1 MNDCKLFKDMT
12 LEEQEKYLK
21 DFSNFTVEKL
31 PLLCQLGDAWTEAR
45 VKSFEDGLT
54 LLQAFSY
61 CRDFVKQALY
71 WRDFNRR
78 VKSFMYLMDKVRKE
92 INEGRSMK
100 TAEGKTIVALEED
113 KKPKHGRPS
122 KVEAAKAETQAETQT
137 ETQSE
142 TQAPSASPAP
152 QPTMTPLQQIASQVA
167 GVERLSLKELSW
179 LLTPE
184 LQEEVKKVQ
193 LLRATATAESEQA
206 KALAENNVAAE
217 IIKPHSEATVKA
229 VEAIQSIYNKVDL
242 ELAEV
247 YYRLSEDNEFGGFKA
262 AWEKKGG
269 AFSGLLEILLPYY
282 NKMGGNEFGATLKT
296 NDQVKAEKEAQSK
309 AAAERAQKIHTA
321 RTYILRDDQ
330 ALTSDRL
337 KRMKEYLEECR
348 KLEYDKIVELEKA
361 VEIAEKKIEEEIANR
376 PDLFAALKTT
386 DATAA
391 TTESTQKTASKT
403 AKKK

>member
-1 MNDCKLFKDMT
+1 MKDSKLFKDMT
-12 LEEQEKYLK
+12 SEEQEKFFL
-21 DFSNFTVEKL
+21 DFTNYTAEKL
-31 PLLCQLGDAWTEAR
+31 PLLCQMSDAWTDSR
-45 VKSFEDGLT
+45 VKCFEEGLVY
-54 LLQAFSY
+54 LQAFSY
-61 CRDFVKQALY
+61 CREFVQKTLY
-71 WRDFNRR
+71 WRDFSRR
-78 VKSFMYLMDKVRKE
+78 VNRLLFLMDKVRKE
-92 INEGRSMK
+92 ISAGRSMK
-100 TAEGKTIVALEED
+100 TSEGKTIVALGEE
-113 KKPKHGRPS
+113 KKPKRGRPA
-122 KVEAAKAETQAETQT
+122 KAKAEKAEAQT
-137 ETQSE
+137 ET
-142 TQAPSASPAP
+142 PSSPASPAP

-206 KALAENNVAAE
+206 KALAENNVVAE

-229 VEAIQSIYNKVDL
+229 MEMIQNIYNKVDL

-247 YYRLSEDNEFGGFKA
+247 YYRLSEDNDFGGFKA

-282 NKMGGNEFGATLKT
+282 EKMGGKEFGATLKT

-330 ALTSDRL
+330 SLTSDRL

-348 KLEYDKIVELEKA
+348 KLGYDKIVELEKA
-361 VEIAEKKIEEEIANR
+361 VEIAEKKIEDEISSR

>member
-1 MNDCKLFKDMT
+1 MNDSKLFKDMT
-12 LEEQEKYLK
+12 LEEQDKYLK

-31 PLLCQLGDAWTEAR
+31 PLLCQFGDAWTEAR
-45 VKSFEDGLT
+45 VKSFEDGLM

-92 INEGRSMK
+92 ISEGRSMK

-113 KKPKHGRPS
+113 KKPKRGRLS
-122 KVEAAKAETQAETQT
+122 KAKAEKAETQT
-137 ETQSE
+137 ETQP
-142 TQAPSASPAP
+142 PSASPSP

-229 VEAIQSIYNKVDL
+229 MEMIQSIYNKVDL

-247 YYRLSEDNEFGGFKA
+247 YYRLSEDNDFGGFKA

-282 NKMGGNEFGATLKT
+282 EKMGGKEFGATLKT

-309 AAAERAQKIHTA
+309 EAAERAQKIHTA

-348 KLEYDKIVELEKA
+348 KLGYDKIVELEKA
-361 VEIAEKKIEEEIANR
+361 VEIAENKIEEEIANR

-386 DATAA
+386 DSTA
-391 TTESTQKTASKT
+391 KTASKT

>member
-1 MNDCKLFKDMT
+1 MNDSKLFKDMT

-92 INEGRSMK
+92 ISEGRSMK
-100 TAEGKTIVALEED
+100 TAEGKTIVALEEE
-113 KKPKHGRPS
+113 KKPKRGRPS
-122 KVEAAKAETQAETQT
+122 KAEAAKEETQT
-137 ETQSE
+137 EAQTE
-142 TQAPSASPAP
+142 TQPPSASPAP

-179 LLTPE
+179 LLTAE

-217 IIKPHSEATVKA
+217 IIKPHTEATVKA
-229 VEAIQSIYNKVDL
+229 MEAIQSIYNKVDL

-247 YYRLSEDNEFGGFKA
+247 YYRLSEDNDFGGFKA

-282 NKMGGNEFGATLKT
+282 DKMGGKEFGATLKT

>member
-1 MNDCKLFKDMT
+1 MNESKLFKDMT
-12 LEEQEKYLK
+12 LEEQGKYLK
-21 DFSNFTVEKL
+21 DISNFTVEKL
-31 PLLCQLGDAWTEAR
+31 PLLCQFGDAWTEAR
-45 VKSFEDGLT
+45 VKSFEDGLM

-92 INEGRSMK
+92 ISEGRSMK

-113 KKPKHGRPS
+113 KKPKRGRPS
-122 KVEAAKAETQAETQT
+122 KAKAAKAEAQT
-137 ETQSE
+137 ETQP
-142 TQAPSASPAP
+142 PSASPAQ

-206 KALAENNVAAE
+206 KALAENNVVAE
-217 IIKPHSEATVKA
+217 IIKPHTEATVKA
-229 VEAIQSIYNKVDL
+229 MEAIQNIYNKVDL

-247 YYRLSEDNEFGGFKA
+247 YYRLSEDNDFGGLKA

-282 NKMGGNEFGATLKT
+282 DKMGGKEFGATLKT
-296 NDQVKAEKEAQSK
+296 NDQVKAEKETQSK

-386 DATAA
+386 DAKAA

>member
-1 MNDCKLFKDMT
+1 MNDIKLFKDMT
-12 LEEQEKYLK
+12 LEEQGKYLK

-31 PLLCQLGDAWTEAR
+31 PLLCQFGDAWTEAR
-45 VKSFEDGLT
+45 VKSFEDGLV

-92 INEGRSMK
+92 ISEGRSMK
-100 TAEGKTIVALEED
+100 TADGKTIVALQNE
-113 KKPKHGRPS
+113 KRGKRGRPAKTKVS
-122 KVEAAKAETQAETQT
+122 KTGKQAET
-137 ETQSE
+137 S
-142 TQAPSASPAP
+142 PSSASLSA
-152 QPTMTPLQQIASQVA
+152 QPTMTPLQLIASQVA

-229 VEAIQSIYNKVDL
+229 MEMIQSIYNKVDL

-247 YYRLSEDNEFGGFKA
+247 YYHLSEDNDFGGFKA

-282 NKMGGNEFGATLKT
+282 DKMGGKEFGATLKT
-296 NDQVKAEKEAQSK
+296 NDQVKAEKEAESK
-309 AAAERAQKIHTA
+309 AAAERSQKIHTA

-348 KLEYDKIVELEKA
+348 KLQYDKIVELEKA
-361 VEIAEKKIEEEIANR
+361 VELAEKKIQEEISNR
-376 PDLFAALKTT
+376 PDLFAALKTA
-386 DATAA
+386 DL
-391 TTESTQKTASKT
+391 T
-403 AKKK
+403 AKTTLKTDKKK

>member
-1 MNDCKLFKDMT
+1 MKDSKLFKDMT
-12 LEEQEKYLK
+12 SEEQEKFFL
-21 DFSNFTVEKL
+21 DFTNYTAEKL
-31 PLLCQLGDAWTEAR
+31 PLLCQMSDAWTDSR
-45 VKSFEDGLT
+45 VKCFEEGLVY
-54 LLQAFSY
+54 LQAFSY
-61 CRDFVKQALY
+61 CREFVQKTLY
-71 WRDFNRR
+71 WRDFSRR
-78 VKSFMYLMDKVRKE
+78 VNRLLFLMDKVRKE
-92 INEGRSMK
+92 ISAGRSMK
-100 TAEGKTIVALEED
+100 TSEGKTIVALEED
-113 KKPKHGRPS
+113 KKPKRGRPA
-122 KVEAAKAETQAETQT
+122 KAKAAKAEAQAET
-137 ETQSE
+137 
-142 TQAPSASPAP
+142 PPYPASPAP

-229 VEAIQSIYNKVDL
+229 MEMIQNIYNKVDL

-247 YYRLSEDNEFGGFKA
+247 YYRLSEDNDFGGFKA

-282 NKMGGNEFGATLKT
+282 EKMGGKEFGATLKT

-309 AAAERAQKIHTA
+309 EAAERAQKIHTA

-348 KLEYDKIVELEKA
+348 KLGYDKIVELEKA
-361 VEIAEKKIEEEIANR
+361 VEIAEKKIEDKISSR

-386 DATAA
+386 DPTA
-391 TTESTQKTASKT
+391 KTASKT

>member
-1 MNDCKLFKDMT
+1 MNDSKLFKDMT
-12 LEEQEKYLK
+12 LEEQGKYLK

-31 PLLCQLGDAWTEAR
+31 PFLCQLGDAWTEAR
-45 VKSFEDGLT
+45 VKSFEDGLM

-61 CRDFVKQALY
+61 CRDFVQQALY

-113 KKPKHGRPS
+113 KKPKRGRPS
-122 KVEAAKAETQAETQT
+122 KAKAAKAEAQT
-137 ETQSE
+137 GTHFS
-142 TQAPSASPAP
+142 SASPAP

-167 GVERLSLKELSW
+167 GVERLSLRELSW
-179 LLTPE
+179 LLTAE

-193 LLRATATAESEQA
+193 LLRATVTAESEQA

-217 IIKPHSEATVKA
+217 IIRPHTEATVKA
-229 VEAIQSIYNKVDL
+229 MESIQSIYNKVDL

-247 YYRLSEDNEFGGFKA
+247 YYRLSEDNDFGGFKA
-262 AWEKKGG
+262 AWEKKCG

-282 NKMGGNEFGATLKT
+282 DKMGGKEFGATLKT

-337 KRMKEYLEECR
+337 KRMKEYLEDCR

-386 DATAA
+386 DATAVI
-391 TTESTQKTASKT
+391 TESTQKTASRT
-403 AKKK
+403 VKKK

>member
-1 MNDCKLFKDMT
+1 MNDRKLFKDMT
-12 LEEQEKYLK
+12 SEEQEKFFL
-21 DFSNFTVEKL
+21 DFTNYTAEKL
-31 PLLCQLGDAWTEAR
+31 PLLCQMSDAWTDAR
-45 VKSFEDGLT
+45 VKCFEEGLVY
-54 LLQAFSY
+54 LQAFSY
-61 CRDFVKQALY
+61 CREFVQKTLY
-71 WRDFNRR
+71 WRDFSRR
-78 VKSFMYLMDKVRKE
+78 VNRLLFLMDKVRKE
-92 INEGRSMK
+92 ISAGRSMK

-113 KKPKHGRPS
+113 KKPKRGRPS
-122 KVEAAKAETQAETQT
+122 KAKAAKAETQT
-137 ETQSE
+137 E

-167 GVERLSLKELSW
+167 GVERLSLRELSW

-206 KALAENNVAAE
+206 KALAENNVSAE
-217 IIKPHSEATVKA
+217 IIRPHTEATVKA
-229 VEAIQSIYNKVDL
+229 MESIQSIYNKVDL

-247 YYRLSEDNEFGGFKA
+247 YYRLSEDNDFGGFKA
-262 AWEKKGG
+262 AWEKKSG

-282 NKMGGNEFGATLKT
+282 DKMGGKEFGATLKT

>member
-1 MNDCKLFKDMT
+1 M
-12 LEEQEKYLK
+12 
-21 DFSNFTVEKL
+21 
-31 PLLCQLGDAWTEAR
+31 
-45 VKSFEDGLT
+45 

-92 INEGRSMK
+92 ISEGRSMK

-113 KKPKHGRPS
+113 KKPKRGRPS
-122 KVEAAKAETQAETQT
+122 KAKAAKAEAQT
-137 ETQSE
+137 ETQP
-142 TQAPSASPAP
+142 PSASPAQ

-206 KALAENNVAAE
+206 KALAENNVVAE
-217 IIKPHSEATVKA
+217 IIKPHTEATVKA
-229 VEAIQSIYNKVDL
+229 MEAIQNIYNKVDL

-247 YYRLSEDNEFGGFKA
+247 YYRLSEDNDFGGFKA

-282 NKMGGNEFGATLKT
+282 DKMGGKEFGATLKT
-296 NDQVKAEKEAQSK
+296 NDQVKAEKETQSK

-386 DATAA
+386 DAKAA

>member
-1 MNDCKLFKDMT
+1 MNDSKLFKDMT
-12 LEEQEKYLK
+12 SEEQEKFFL
-21 DFSNFTVEKL
+21 DFTNYTAEKL
-31 PLLCQLGDAWTEAR
+31 PLLCQMSDAWTDAR
-45 VKSFEDGLT
+45 VKCFEEGLVY
-54 LLQAFSY
+54 LQAFSY
-61 CRDFVKQALY
+61 CREFVQKTLY
-71 WRDFNRR
+71 WRDFSRR
-78 VKSFMYLMDKVRKE
+78 VNRLLFLMDKVRKE
-92 INEGRSMK
+92 ISAGRSMK

-113 KKPKHGRPS
+113 KKPKRGRPS
-122 KVEAAKAETQAETQT
+122 KAEAAKAETQT
-137 ETQSE
+137 ETQPS
-142 TQAPSASPAP
+142 SASPAP

-167 GVERLSLKELSW
+167 GVERLSLRELSW

-217 IIKPHSEATVKA
+217 IIKPHTEATVKA
-229 VEAIQSIYNKVDL
+229 IESIQSIYNKVDL

-247 YYRLSEDNEFGGFKA
+247 YYRLSEDNDFGGFKA

-282 NKMGGNEFGATLKT
+282 EKMGGKEFGATLKT

>member
-1 MNDCKLFKDMT
+1 MNKSKLFKDMT
-12 LEEQEKYLK
+12 SEEQQKFFL
-21 DFSNFTVEKL
+21 DFTNYTAEKL
-31 PLLCQLGDAWTEAR
+31 PLLCQMSDAWTEAR
-45 VKSFEDGLT
+45 VKCFEEGLVF
-54 LLQAFSY
+54 LQAFSY
-61 CRDFVKQALY
+61 CREFVEKTLY
-71 WRDFNRR
+71 WRDFSRR
-78 VKSFMYLMDKVRKE
+78 VNRLLFLMDKVRKE
-92 INEGRSMK
+92 ISEGRSMK
-100 TAEGKTIVALEED
+100 TIDGKTIVALD
-113 KKPKHGRPS
+113 NNKKPKRGRPS
-122 KVEAAKAETQAETQT
+122 KTKAAKPEVQPET
-137 ETQSE
+137 S
-142 TQAPSASPAP
+142 APLSASPSV

-167 GVERLSLKELSW
+167 GVERLSLRELSW

-217 IIKPHSEATVKA
+217 IIRPHSEATIKA
-229 VEAIQSIYNKVDL
+229 VEMIQYIYNKVDL

-247 YYRLSEDNEFGGFKA
+247 YYRLSEDNDFGGFKA

-282 NKMGGNEFGATLKT
+282 DKMGGKVFGEKLKT
-296 NDQVKAEKEAQSK
+296 NDQVKADKEAQSK

-348 KLEYDKIVELEKA
+348 NLGYEKVVELEKA
-361 VEIAEKKIEEEIANR
+361 VEEAEKKIEEEIANR

-386 DATAA
+386 DIAEATA
-391 TTESTQKTASKT
+391 KTASKT

>member
-1 MNDCKLFKDMT
+1 MNNNKLFKDMT
-12 LEEQEKYLK
+12 AEEQKQFFL
-21 DFSNFTVEKL
+21 DFTNYTAEKL
-31 PLLCQLGDAWTEAR
+31 PLLCQMSDAWTDAR
-45 VKSFEDGLT
+45 VKCFEEGLVY
-54 LLQAFSY
+54 LQAFSY
-61 CRDFVKQALY
+61 CREFVQKTLY
-71 WRDFNRR
+71 WRDFSRR
-78 VKSFMYLMDKVRKE
+78 VNRLMFLVDKIRKE
-92 INEGRSMK
+92 ISEGRSMK
-100 TAEGKTIVALEED
+100 TVDGKTIVSLAQEN
-113 KKPKHGRPS
+113 KKKRGRPV
-122 KVEAAKAETQAETQT
+122 KAKTVQQAAQPET
-137 ETQSE
+137 SS
-142 TQAPSASPAP
+142 PSASPTV
-152 QPTMTPLQQIASQVA
+152 QPTMTPLQQVASQVA
-167 GVERLSLKELSW
+167 GVERLSLRELSW

-229 VEAIQSIYNKVDL
+229 MEMIQSIYSKVDS

-247 YYRLSEDNEFGGFKA
+247 YFRLSEDNDFGGFKA

-296 NDQVKAEKEAQSK
+296 NDQVKAEKESQSK
-309 AAAERAQKIHTA
+309 EAAERAQRIHTA

-348 KLEYDKIVELEKA
+348 KLGYEKIVELKKA
-361 VEIAEKKIEEEIANR
+361 VEDAEKKIEEEIANR

-386 DATAA
+386 DA
-391 TTESTQKTASKT
+391 SSKSASKT
-403 AKKK
+403 TKKK

>member
-1 MNDCKLFKDMT
+1 MNDSKLFKDMT
-12 LEEQEKYLK
+12 SEEQEKFFL
-21 DFSNFTVEKL
+21 DFTNYTAEKL
-31 PLLCQLGDAWTEAR
+31 PLLCQMSDAWTDAR
-45 VKSFEDGLT
+45 VKCFEEGLVY
-54 LLQAFSY
+54 LQAFSY
-61 CRDFVKQALY
+61 CREFVQKTLY
-71 WRDFNRR
+71 WRDFSRR
-78 VKSFMYLMDKVRKE
+78 VNRLLFLMDKVRKE
-92 INEGRSMK
+92 ISEGRSMK

-113 KKPKHGRPS
+113 KKPKRGRPS
-122 KVEAAKAETQAETQT
+122 KAKAAKAETQT
-137 ETQSE
+137 ETQP
-142 TQAPSASPAP
+142 PSASPTP

-167 GVERLSLKELSW
+167 GVERLSLRELSW

-206 KALAENNVAAE
+206 KALAENNVPAE
-217 IIKPHSEATVKA
+217 IIKPHTEATVKA
-229 VEAIQSIYNKVDL
+229 MESIQSIYNKVDL

-247 YYRLSEDNEFGGFKA
+247 YYRLSEDNDFGGFKA

-282 NKMGGNEFGATLKT
+282 DKMGGKEFGSTLKT
-296 NDQVKAEKEAQSK
+296 NDQVKAGKKAQSK

>member
-1 MNDCKLFKDMT
+1 MNDSKLFKDMT
-12 LEEQEKYLK
+12 LEEQGKYLK

-31 PLLCQLGDAWTEAR
+31 PLLCQFGDAWTEAR

-92 INEGRSMK
+92 ISEGRSMK
-100 TAEGKTIVALEED
+100 TAEGKTIVALEEER
-113 KKPKHGRPS
+113 GRPS
-122 KVEAAKAETQAETQT
+122 KAKAAKAEAQP
-137 ETQSE
+137 E
-142 TQAPSASPAP
+142 TQALSASPAP

-167 GVERLSLKELSW
+167 GVERLSLRELSW

-193 LLRATATAESEQA
+193 LLRATVTAESEQA

-217 IIKPHSEATVKA
+217 IIRPHTEATIKA
-229 VEAIQSIYNKVDL
+229 MESIQSIYNKVDL

-247 YYRLSEDNEFGGFKA
+247 YYRLSEDNDFGGFKA

-282 NKMGGNEFGATLKT
+282 DKMGGKEFGATLKT
-296 NDQVKAEKEAQSK
+296 NDQMKAEKEAQSK
-309 AAAERAQKIHTA
+309 ATAERAQKIHTA

>member
-1 MNDCKLFKDMT
+1 MNDIKLFKDMT
-12 LEEQEKYLK
+12 LEEQENYLK

-92 INEGRSMK
+92 ISEGRSMK

-113 KKPKHGRPS
+113 KKPKRGRPS
-122 KVEAAKAETQAETQT
+122 KTEAAKTEVQPEVQT
-137 ETQSE
+137 ETHPS
-142 TQAPSASPAP
+142 SASPAP

-193 LLRATATAESEQA
+193 LLRATVTAESEQA

-217 IIKPHSEATVKA
+217 IIKPHTEATVKA
-229 VEAIQSIYNKVDL
+229 MEAIQSIYNKVDL

-247 YYRLSEDNEFGGFKA
+247 YYRLSEDNDFGGFKA

-282 NKMGGNEFGATLKT
+282 DKMGGKEFGATLKT

>member
-1 MNDCKLFKDMT
+1 MNDSKLFKDMT
-12 LEEQEKYLK
+12 SEEQEKFFL
-21 DFSNFTVEKL
+21 DFTNYTAEKL
-31 PLLCQLGDAWTEAR
+31 PLLCQMSDAWTDAR
-45 VKSFEDGLT
+45 VKCFEEGLVY
-54 LLQAFSY
+54 LQAFSY
-61 CRDFVKQALY
+61 CREFVQKTLY
-71 WRDFNRR
+71 WRDFSRR
-78 VKSFMYLMDKVRKE
+78 VNRLLFLMDKVRKE
-92 INEGRSMK
+92 ISAGRSMK
-100 TAEGKTIVALEED
+100 TAEGKTIVALEEE
-113 KKPKHGRPS
+113 KKPKRGRPS
-122 KVEAAKAETQAETQT
+122 KAKAAKAETQT
-137 ETQSE
+137 ETHSL
-142 TQAPSASPAP
+142 SASPAP

-229 VEAIQSIYNKVDL
+229 MESIQSIYNKVDL

-247 YYRLSEDNEFGGFKA
+247 YYRLSEDNDFGGFKT

-282 NKMGGNEFGATLKT
+282 EKMGGKEFGTTLRT

-361 VEIAEKKIEEEIANR
+361 VEIAERKIEEEIANR

>member
-1 MNDCKLFKDMT
+1 MNDSKLFKDMT
-12 LEEQEKYLK
+12 SEEQEKFFL
-21 DFSNFTVEKL
+21 DFTNYTAEKL
-31 PLLCQLGDAWTEAR
+31 PLLCQMSDAWTDAR
-45 VKSFEDGLT
+45 VKCFEEGLVY
-54 LLQAFSY
+54 LQAFSY
-61 CRDFVKQALY
+61 CREFVQKTLY
-71 WRDFNRR
+71 WRDFSRR
-78 VKSFMYLMDKVRKE
+78 VNRLIFLMDKVRKE
-92 INEGRSMK
+92 ISEGRSMK

-113 KKPKHGRPS
+113 KKPKRGRPS
-122 KVEAAKAETQAETQT
+122 KAKAAKAETQT
-137 ETQSE
+137 ETQP
-142 TQAPSASPAP
+142 PSASPTP
-152 QPTMTPLQQIASQVA
+152 QPTMTPLQLIASQVA
-167 GVERLSLKELSW
+167 GVERLSLRELSW

-206 KALAENNVAAE
+206 KALAENNVTAE

-229 VEAIQSIYNKVDL
+229 MEMIQSIYNKVDL

-247 YYRLSEDNEFGGFKA
+247 YYRLSEDNDFGGFKA

-269 AFSGLLEILLPYY
+269 AFSCLLEILLPYY
-282 NKMGGNEFGATLKT
+282 DKMGGKEFGATLKT

-309 AAAERAQKIHTA
+309 VAAERAQKIHTA

-330 ALTSDRL
+330 ALTFDRL

>member
-1 MNDCKLFKDMT
+1 MNDSKLFKDMT
-12 LEEQEKYLK
+12 LEEQENYLK

-31 PLLCQLGDAWTEAR
+31 PLLCQFGDAWTEAR

-92 INEGRSMK
+92 ISEGRSMK
-100 TAEGKTIVALEED
+100 TAEGKTIVALEEE
-113 KKPKHGRPS
+113 KEPKRGRPS
-122 KVEAAKAETQAETQT
+122 KDKAAKAEAQPEAQT
-137 ETQSE
+137 E

-167 GVERLSLKELSW
+167 GVERLSLRELSW

-193 LLRATATAESEQA
+193 LLRATVTAESEQA

-217 IIKPHSEATVKA
+217 IIKPHTEATVKA
-229 VEAIQSIYNKVDL
+229 MGSIQSIYNKVDL

-247 YYRLSEDNEFGGFKA
+247 YYRLSEDNDFGGFKA

-269 AFSGLLEILLPYY
+269 AFSGLIEILLPYY
-282 NKMGGNEFGATLKT
+282 DKMGGKQFGATLKT

-386 DATAA
+386 DAIAA

>member
-1 MNDCKLFKDMT
+1 MKDSKLFKDMT
-12 LEEQEKYLK
+12 SEEQEKFFL
-21 DFSNFTVEKL
+21 DFTNYTAEKL
-31 PLLCQLGDAWTEAR
+31 PLLCQMSDAWTDSR
-45 VKSFEDGLT
+45 VKCFEEGLVY
-54 LLQAFSY
+54 LQAFSY
-61 CRDFVKQALY
+61 CREFVQKTLY
-71 WRDFNRR
+71 WRDFSRR
-78 VKSFMYLMDKVRKE
+78 VNRLLFLMDKVRKE
-92 INEGRSMK
+92 ISAGRSMK
-100 TAEGKTIVALEED
+100 TSEGKTIVALGEE
-113 KKPKHGRPS
+113 KKPKRGRPA
-122 KVEAAKAETQAETQT
+122 KAKAEKAEAQT
-137 ETQSE
+137 ET
-142 TQAPSASPAP
+142 PPPPASPAP

-229 VEAIQSIYNKVDL
+229 MEMIQSIYNKVDL

-247 YYRLSEDNEFGGFKA
+247 YYRLSEDNDFGGFKA

-282 NKMGGNEFGATLKT
+282 EKMGGKEFGATLKT
-296 NDQVKAEKEAQSK
+296 NDKVKAEKEAQSK
-309 AAAERAQKIHTA
+309 EAAERAQKIHTA

-348 KLEYDKIVELEKA
+348 KLGYDKIVELEKA
-361 VEIAEKKIEEEIANR
+361 VEIAEKKIEDEISSR

-386 DATAA
+386 DSTA
-391 TTESTQKTASKT
+391 KTASKT

>member
-1 MNDCKLFKDMT
+1 MNDRKLFKDMT

-61 CRDFVKQALY
+61 CRDFVKQAFY

-92 INEGRSMK
+92 ISEGRSMK

-113 KKPKHGRPS
+113 KKPKRGRPS
-122 KVEAAKAETQAETQT
+122 KAKAAKAETQT
-137 ETQSE
+137 ETQ
-142 TQAPSASPAP
+142 APPASPVP

-206 KALAENNVAAE
+206 KALAENNVSAE

-229 VEAIQSIYNKVDL
+229 MEMIQSIYNKVDL

-247 YYRLSEDNEFGGFKA
+247 YYRLSEDNDFGGFKA

-282 NKMGGNEFGATLKT
+282 EKMGGKEFGATLKT

-309 AAAERAQKIHTA
+309 EAAERAQKIHTA

-361 VEIAEKKIEEEIANR
+361 VEIAEKKIEDEIVSR

-386 DATAA
+386 DSTA
-391 TTESTQKTASKT
+391 KTASKT

>member
-1 MNDCKLFKDMT
+1 
-12 LEEQEKYLK
+12 
-21 DFSNFTVEKL
+21 
-31 PLLCQLGDAWTEAR
+31 
-45 VKSFEDGLT
+45 
-54 LLQAFSY
+54 
-61 CRDFVKQALY
+61 
-71 WRDFNRR
+71 
-78 VKSFMYLMDKVRKE
+78 
-92 INEGRSMK
+92 MK

-113 KKPKHGRPS
+113 NGRPS
-122 KVEAAKAETQAETQT
+122 KARAAKAETQT
-137 ETQSE
+137 ETQP
-142 TQAPSASPAP
+142 PSASPAP
-152 QPTMTPLQQIASQVA
+152 QPTMTLLQQIASQVA

-229 VEAIQSIYNKVDL
+229 MEMIQSIYNKVDL

-247 YYRLSEDNEFGGFKA
+247 YYRLSEDNDFGGFKA

-282 NKMGGNEFGATLKT
+282 DKMGGKEFGATLKT
-296 NDQVKAEKEAQSK
+296 NDQVKAEKETQSK

-386 DATAA
+386 DAKAA

>member
-1 MNDCKLFKDMT
+1 MNDSKLFKDMT

-31 PLLCQLGDAWTEAR
+31 PLLCQFGDAWTEAR
-45 VKSFEDGLT
+45 VKSFEDGLM

-92 INEGRSMK
+92 ISEGRSMK

-113 KKPKHGRPS
+113 KKPKRGRPS
-122 KVEAAKAETQAETQT
+122 KTKAAKTESQPETQT
-137 ETQSE
+137 E

-167 GVERLSLKELSW
+167 GVERLSLRELSW

-217 IIKPHSEATVKA
+217 IIKPHTEATVKA
-229 VEAIQSIYNKVDL
+229 MESIQSIYNKVDL

-247 YYRLSEDNEFGGFKA
+247 YYRLSEDNDFGGFKA

-282 NKMGGNEFGATLKT
+282 DKMGGKEFGATLKT

-348 KLEYDKIVELEKA
+348 KLEYDKIAELEKA

-386 DATAA
+386 DATAV